1 MPPEFNPRVWW
12 VALGMN
18 DLGRMQCSEEVV
30 ILGIL
35 RVVEEILTRKPD
47 AEVVINSMLPMADL
61 RGGIYP
67 QMADYKDAFR
77 QYKGR
82 PVTNPQLI
90 AMKNPGATGPNGVHY
105 TRPSSTTEAIRNRV
119 EKKWRDGIQGGP
131 GYKGPPPPK
140 GTKGP
145 PPTKAMKGPPPQ
157 NKPSPKDAPPSKP
170 AEKKEGASRRRILK
184 ESRQE
189 KKEQKKKEKE
199 EEAQEGDI
207 SKQKKGGSGGDDK
220 KEKKMIEQYLK
231 KVKKDPVNPK
241 MDLNKSRI
249 KARDAAKVFVKP
261 TKLPLWTSIHAINEE
276 LRKFAEKHERVHFFD
291 ATKIFAEQEQGSKWM
306 LMSDK
311 ISIRGHPT
319 ELGFE
324 LWQDAMALKLKQILE
339 KDDVELAKKLEEERN
354 AKMKKEKADEK
365 SPEEDAK
372 PVEEEGDDERF

>member
-1 MPPEFNPRVWW
+1 MPADFNPRVWW

-61 RGGIYP
+61 RGGLYP

-82 PVTNPQLI
+82 PITNPQLI
-90 AMKNPGATGPNGVHY
+90 AMKNAGAVGPKGIHY
-105 TRPSSTTEAIRNRV
+105 SRPSSTTDAIRDRV
-119 EKKWRDGIQGGP
+119 EKRWRDRVPGGP
-131 GYKGPPPPK
+131 GYKGPPLPK
-140 GTKGP
+140 ES
-145 PPTKAMKGPPPQ
+145 KATTPQ
-157 NKPSPKDAPPSKP
+157 IKPSPKGPPPSKP
-170 AEKKEGASRRRILK
+170 AEKKEEKKGASRRRSLK
-184 ESRQE
+184 VSRQE

-199 EEAQEGDI
+199 EEAKEGDI
-207 SKQKKGGSGGDDK
+207 SKQNKGDSGVAAVDK
-220 KEKKMIEQYLK
+220 QEIKKMEQYLK

-241 MDLNKSRI
+241 MNLNKSRI
-249 KARDAAKVFVKP
+249 KARDASKVFITP

-291 ATKIFAEQEQGSKWM
+291 ATKIFAERDEGSKWI

-324 LWQDAMALKLKQILE
+324 LWQDAMALKLKDLLE
-339 KDDVELAKKLEEERN
+339 KDDIELAKRSEEERN
-354 AKMKKEKADEK
+354 AKIKKEKADDK
-365 SPEEDAK
+365 SPEEDVKQVDEAGG
-372 PVEEEGDDERF
+372 EERF

>member
-1 MPPEFNPRVWW
+1 
-12 VALGMN
+12 
-18 DLGRMQCSEEVV
+18 
-30 ILGIL
+30 
-35 RVVEEILTRKPD
+35 
-47 AEVVINSMLPMADL
+47 
-61 RGGIYP
+61 
-67 QMADYKDAFR
+67 
-77 QYKGR
+77 
-82 PVTNPQLI
+82 
-90 AMKNPGATGPNGVHY
+90 
-105 TRPSSTTEAIRNRV
+105 
-119 EKKWRDGIQGGP
+119 
-131 GYKGPPPPK
+131 
-140 GTKGP
+140 
-145 PPTKAMKGPPPQ
+145 MKGPPPQ

-189 KKEQKKKEKE
+189 KKDQKKKEKE

-207 SKQKKGGSGGDDK
+207 SKLKKGGSGGDDK